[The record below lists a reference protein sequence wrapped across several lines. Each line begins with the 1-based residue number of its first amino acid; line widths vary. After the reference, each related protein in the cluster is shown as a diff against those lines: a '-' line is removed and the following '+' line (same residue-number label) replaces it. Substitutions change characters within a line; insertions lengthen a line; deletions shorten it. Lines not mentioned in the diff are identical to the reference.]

1 MRLFK
6 DIFLFLLGMIIW
18 FIIDLYFISGES
30 GFIGDSC
37 ISDSKGGRLEGTI
50 EISLFSFNLLNDSMY
65 KERKYFPS

>member
-1 MRLFK
+1 LRLFK

-30 GFIGDSC
+30 GFIGDGC

-50 EISLFSFNLLNDSMY
+50 EISLFSFNLLNDSNN
-65 KERKYFPS
+65 KER